1 MQPQVWCP
9 SRAGAWRGRWWGRPR
24 PVAGTVCRPLWGVT
38 CWCLPEGALVPVGWG
53 VQWGAG
59 VRVVVGLAWSALH
72 HRALGVEVPPCLS
85 SLEATRPLGPA
96 WALVALLM
104 VLMVVM
110 GVAWAAVCLG
120 PALAGPGRCPLLRKR
135 VSPLRGTRTVV

>member
-1 MQPQVWCP
+1 M
-9 SRAGAWRGRWWGRPR
+9 
-24 PVAGTVCRPLWGVT
+24 AGTASRPQWGVT

-59 VRVVVGLAWSALH
+59 VRVVVVGLAWSALQ
-72 HRALGVEVPPCLS
+72 HRALGVEVPPCLC

-96 WALVALLM
+96 WALVV

-110 GVAWAAVCLG
+110 GVVWAAACLG
-120 PALAGPGRCPLLRKR
+120 PALAGPGRCPLLRRR